1 MHKLARRSTTEMND
15 EEQNFKVI
23 DRRPFNPDGTPR
35 DVPRDEQPAEGA
47 PSSASP
53 QTKTPAAEKAAEAAF
68 PSASQ
73 AGQRTGEMSTGTGPE
88 SVPTGQA
95 SARAGDA
102 TFRRAARP
110 APSEVQ
116 DERELPGADDP
127 ASFLNL
133 IMSIA
138 SNAAAAMGM
147 MPHPATGETGID
159 LKSAKYWID
168 VLGMLE
174 QKTLGNLQAQEQKV
188 FESLLADLRMQ
199 YVSLSGA
206 PSPPEKF
213 TGRDITGGR

>member
-1 MHKLARRSTTEMND
+1 MSD
-15 EEQNFKVI
+15 EQTNFKVI

-35 DVPRDEQPAEGA
+35 DIPREEQPAEGA

-53 QTKTPAAEKAAEAAF
+53 QTTTQDAEKAAEAAF
-68 PSASQ
+68 ASASQ
-73 AGQRTGEMSTGTGPE
+73 AGQRTGQVSTGTGPE
-88 SVPTGQA
+88 SVRTGQA
-95 SARAGDA
+95 SAQASDA
-102 TFRRAARP
+102 AFRRAARP

-127 ASFLNL
+127 ASFVNL

-147 MPHPATGETGID
+147 MPHPATGESGVE

-174 QKTLGNLQAQEQKV
+174 EKTRGNLHAGEQKV
-188 FESLLADLRMQ
+188 FESLLADLRIQ
-199 YVSLSGA
+199 YVSLAGA

-213 TGRDITGGR
+213 TGSDITGGR